1 MFPSITLDR
10 VAAKTPGDRTL
21 FEDLTLTIGP
31 ERVGLVG
38 RNGSGKSTL
47 LRLIAGQGEPAAG
60 AIIINGRVGELAQ
73 RWPDDTLTLAQALGV
88 ADGLAR
94 LDRITRGQGSD
105 EDLSEADWTLEHRVA
120 ETLAKVDLP
129 ERDLTR
135 TIAGFSGGERTR
147 IAVARLWLEAPDILL
162 LDEPTNNLD
171 APGRAA
177 ILALIDAWRGAAFV
191 ASHDRDL
198 LEHVDRIIELTP
210 IGVTVFGGG
219 WSAFAEAREARRA
232 AAEGALEKAETD
244 LRRVKEQVQAQR
256 EMKARKDAAR
266 KAGRF
271 AAGQSKMMLD
281 FKQDRAEA
289 SQGAANRL
297 ADRQLSAANEALD
310 EAKAKFEVLIPLNVV
325 APSVNLPS
333 QKLVLQFEDVT
344 AEAGGRVLFGPL
356 SLKVT
361 GPERIHIAG
370 GNGAGRSTLL
380 RLITGDRA
388 PASGS
393 IRRLDGRIAMLDQHA
408 DTLDDTK
415 TLLENM
421 RAANP
426 ELDDNS
432 AYAALARFA
441 FRNKK
446 AHQLVATLSGGERL
460 RASMSIILASATPPQ
475 LLLLDEP
482 TNHLDI
488 DSIEVI
494 EQALVAYDGALIVVS
509 HDPVFVRTIGCT
521 REIRVGA

>member
-1 MFPSITLDR
+1 MSSLITLDH

-21 FEDLTLTIGP
+21 FEDLTLAIGA

-47 LRLIAGQGEPAAG
+47 LHLIAGRGEPASGSIA
-60 AIIINGRVGELAQ
+60 INGQVGELAQ
-73 RWPDDTLTLAQALGV
+73 RWSDDTITLAEALGV

-94 LDRITRGQGSD
+94 LERLLRGDGSE
-105 EDLSEADWTLEHRVA
+105 EDMAEADWTLEHRIA
-120 ETLAKVDLP
+120 ETLAKVDLA
-129 ERDLTR
+129 ERDLAR
-135 TIAGFSGGERTR
+135 QIRGFSGGERTR

-171 APGRAA
+171 GPGRAA
-177 ILALIDAWRGAAFV
+177 ILALIDEWRGAAFV
-191 ASHDRDL
+191 ASHDRGL

-219 WSAFAEAREARRA
+219 WSDFAEARELRRA
-232 AAEGALEKAETD
+232 AAIDALDKAEVD
-244 LRRVKEQVQAQR
+244 LRRVKDQVQLQR
-256 EMKARKDAAR
+256 EMKARKDAAG

-271 AAGQSKMMLD
+271 TAGQSKMLLD

-310 EAKAKFEVLIPLNVV
+310 DAKAKFEVLIPLNVV

-333 QKLVLQFEDVT
+333 QKLVLQFENVT
-344 AEAGGRVLFGPL
+344 TEVGGRVLFGPL
-356 SLKVT
+356 NFKVT

-370 GNGAGRSTLL
+370 GNGAGKSTLL
-380 RLITGDRA
+380 KLITGDLA
-388 PASGS
+388 PTSGA

-408 DTLDDTK
+408 DTLEDEHS
-415 TLLENM
+415 LLQNM

-426 ELDDNS
+426 ELDDNA

-446 AHQLVATLSGGERL
+446 AHQIVSTLSGGERL
-460 RASMSIILASATPPQ
+460 RASMSCLLAASVPPQ

-509 HDPVFVRTIGCT
+509 HDPVFIASVGCN
-521 REIRVGA
+521 REIRL

>member
-1 MFPSITLDR
+1 MFPSITFDR

-21 FEDLTLTIGP
+21 FEDLTLAIGP

-47 LRLIAGQGEPAAG
+47 LSLIAGRGEPASGSITIA
-60 AIIINGRVGELAQ
+60 GRVGELAQ
-73 RWPDDTLTLAQALGV
+73 RWPDDTITFAEALGV
-88 ADGLAR
+88 ASGLAR
-94 LDRITRGQGSD
+94 LDRLARGDGT
-105 EDLSEADWTLEHRVA
+105 EDDMADADWTLEHRIT

-129 ERDLTR
+129 ERDLSR
-135 TIAGFSGGERTR
+135 TIKGFSGGERTR

-171 APGRAA
+171 GPGRAA
-177 ILALIDAWRGAAFV
+177 ILALIDEWRGAAVV

-198 LEHVDRIIELTP
+198 LEHVDRIVELTP
-210 IGVTVFGGG
+210 VGITVFGGG
-219 WSAFAEAREARRA
+219 WSDFAEAREARRA
-232 AAEGALEKAETD
+232 AAAGALDKAEGD
-244 LRRVKEQVQAQR
+244 LKRVKDQVQLQR
-256 EMKARKDAAR
+256 EMKARKDAAGR
-266 KAGRF
+266 AGR
-271 AAGQSKMMLD
+271 AKAGQSKMMLD

-297 ADRQLSAANEALD
+297 ADRQLLEATEALD
-310 EAKAKFEVLIPLNVV
+310 DAKARFEVLVPLNVI

-333 QKLVLQFEDVT
+333 QKLVLQLEDVT
-344 AEAGGRVLFGPL
+344 AEAGGRMLFGPL
-356 SLKVT
+356 NLKVT
-361 GPERIHIAG
+361 GPERVHVAG
-370 GNGAGRSTLL
+370 GNGTGKSTLL
-380 RLITGDRA
+380 KLITGERA

-408 DTLDDTK
+408 DTLDGSR

-426 ELDDNS
+426 ELDDNT

-446 AHQLVATLSGGERL
+446 AHQVVGTLSGGERL
-460 RASMSIILASATPPQ
+460 RLSISILLASTTPPQ

-488 DSIEVI
+488 GSIEVI
-494 EQALVAYDGALIVVS
+494 EKALIAYDGALIVVS
-509 HDPVFVRTIGCT
+509 HDPVFIAAIGCN
-521 REIRVGA
+521 RAIRL